1 MNFAIQNPQ
10 FTASVKVMTS
20 KREREV
26 MALMTKGLTDI
37 EIGKELF
44 LSPYTI
50 NTHRKNL
57 MIKFNARN
65 SCQLVYK
72 ASKLGVV

>member
-1 MNFAIQNPQ
+1 MNFAIPNPQ
-10 FTASVKVMTS
+10 FTARVKVMTS

-26 MALMTKGLTDI
+26 MTLMTQGLTDI

-50 NTHRKNL
+50 NTHRKNM
-57 MIKFNARN
+57 MIKFKARN
-65 SCQLVYK
+65 SCQLIYMATK
-72 ASKLGVV
+72 QGVI